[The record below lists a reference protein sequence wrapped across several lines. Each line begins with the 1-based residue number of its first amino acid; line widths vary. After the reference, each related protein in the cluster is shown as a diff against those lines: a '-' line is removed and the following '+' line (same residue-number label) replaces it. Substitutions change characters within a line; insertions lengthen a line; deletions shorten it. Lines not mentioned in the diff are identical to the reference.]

1 MPPKSYASPRHWTV
15 PAVTQVKASN
25 LLGGSLLLARLRGWF
40 LLGAVVLCILLF
52 AGLVHDFSQTDASE
66 GWFTARPALAGV
78 LLGAGYVCMVLYR
91 IAASRRNEE

>member
-1 MPPKSYASPRHWTV
+1 MLS
-15 PAVTQVKASN
+15 
-25 LLGGSLLLARLRGWF
+25 RLRGWF

-78 LLGAGYVCMVLYR
+78 LLAAGYVCMVLYR
-91 IAASRRNEE
+91 VAASRRSDD